1 MKQRTWL
8 SFEDIEHPIF
18 QDTEA
23 IAKRFEKWATC
34 IFLPNKYDE
43 DSFLRTY
50 RGVLEKHHLEIT
62 EPPRRESEPIH
73 VKIYEDLIRT
83 FGCQRRQFHL
93 ETHAAPEE
101 FAIYAAMIR
110 IVLFLEKHNPSFKYR
125 QSIIDLSVPVYHVA
139 WCYLT
144 RVKSVTDTTLI
155 ESVAA
160 FMIESLLEGSN
171 HINSIPGIQSYD
183 NDDTTRKLNEIFRGA
198 DDVHK
203 FLITKKV
210 ETGSFCVLKWYLLAF
225 TQQFDFPDVL
235 TLWDFFLSKTI
246 RDFDSQ
252 ISSMCVASLQRLF
265 PKIKR
270 LENRDDITVI
280 LQNLKEHVSVSELVP
295 Q

>member
-18 QDTEA
+18 QDTDA
-23 IAKRFEKWATC
+23 IAKRFKEWATC
-34 IFLPNKYDE
+34 IFAPNTYDE
-43 DSFLRTY
+43 DYFLRTY
-50 RGVLEKHHLEIT
+50 RAVLQEHHLEIT
-62 EPPRRESEPIH
+62 EPPRRELEPIH

-110 IVLFLEKHNPSFKYR
+110 IVLFLDKHNPSFKYR
-125 QSIIDLSVPVYHVA
+125 QTIIDLSVPVYHVV

-160 FMIESLLEGSN
+160 FMIETLLERSK
-171 HINSIPGIQSYD
+171 HINSIPGIASYD
-183 NDDTTRKLNEIFRGA
+183 NDKTTQKLNDIFSSAAHVRE
-198 DDVHK
+198 
-203 FLITKKV
+203 FLKEKEV

-246 RDFDSQ
+246 TEFDSQ
-252 ISSMCVASLQRLF
+252 VSSACVASLHRLF
-265 PKIKR
+265 PKIKK
-270 LENRDDITVI
+270 LENPDDITVI
-280 LQNLKEHVSVSELVP
+280 LQNLKNHVSVRELVP